1 MNGRAL
7 LDPAR
12 RMASGVAEAEWRT
25 AANRAYYALF
35 LEARDALRRWGQVPG
50 RRDQVHAFVRYRFIY
65 PANPDLQSIGRFL
78 DKLYRIRSEADY
90 ETNLPGSFA
99 SAALA
104 GNAVRD
110 AHDAIRLLDNL
121 EADAGRLAAAI
132 ATIQATFPP

>member
-35 LEARDALRRWGQVPG
+35 LEARDAPRRWGQVP
-50 RRDQVHAFVRYRFIY
+50 AFVRYRFLY